1 MRRYVVWAVL
11 IVTLSIAAITL
22 LILATMRIAPLGYLP
37 APLNTPVFCISMP
50 FYDPGQYV
58 IAPTTLPQATGPKV
72 KFADVID
79 LDPTI
84 PDDSK
89 WALVIRR
96 LNGDYEYAAYSTEEQ
111 KEEYVKSLH
120 VGDCWSTTIPPP
132 CLMGHFPGEPPGR
145 KPCTVPTP
153 KAKTPMPIPAVK

>member
-1 MRRYVVWAVL
+1 MRRKVVALVSLGIALLVVL
-11 IVTLSIAAITL
+11 L
-22 LILATMRIAPLGYLP
+22 LLALIRFTPIGYLP
-37 APLNTPVFCISMP
+37 APLNTPFFCTSMP

-58 IAPTTLPQATGPKV
+58 IAPTTYPQATGPKL
-72 KFADVID
+72 KFAQVID

-89 WALVIRR
+89 AAVVIRR
-96 LNGDYEYAAYSTEEQ
+96 LNGDYEYAVYSTEEQ
-111 KEEYVKSLH
+111 KEEYLKSLH
-120 VGDCWSTTIPPP
+120 VGDCWTTSIPPA

-153 KAKTPMPIPAVK
+153 KPK